1 MHVQLFPILK
11 IKFKWFH
18 YLRSKQTQQETDPES
33 NPQKSKNSILLSSSL
48 INKTAQAKSKN
59 VSKFNMKSRLSGV
72 DLVNSMSKSINKL
85 VLFYVLLYCIILF
98 L

>member
-1 MHVQLFPILK
+1 M
-11 IKFKWFH
+11 KFKRFR
-18 YLRSKQTQQETDPES
+18 YLRSKQTQQESDPES
-33 NPQKSKNSILLSSSL
+33 NPQKSKNSISLSSSL

-72 DLVNSMSKSINKL
+72 DLVNSMSKSVNKY
-85 VLFYVLLYCIILF
+85 VLFYVSLYCIIFF